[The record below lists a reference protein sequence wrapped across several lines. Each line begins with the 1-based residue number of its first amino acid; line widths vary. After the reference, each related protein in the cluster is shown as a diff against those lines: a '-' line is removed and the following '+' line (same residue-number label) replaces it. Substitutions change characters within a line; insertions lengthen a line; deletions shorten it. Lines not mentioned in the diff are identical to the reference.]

1 MSSTEIQTETKRKME
16 KTLEIMKE
24 ELKSIRTGRATPGLV
39 ENIKISCYGSL
50 TPLKQLAN
58 ITAPEA
64 QLIIISPYDPSIL
77 KDIEKTIQQSELG
90 LTTNSDGKVIRIPI
104 PPLSG
109 ERREKIVTQIKEMTE
124 ETKIAI
130 RNIRREAN
138 KHIDKEEKDSI
149 LTEDEA
155 KKAKDQIQKFTH
167 ENEAKLNELL
177 SQKSEELLKI

>member
-16 KTLEIMKE
+16 KTLEIMKD

-39 ENIKISCYGSL
+39 ENIKVSCYGSL
-50 TPLKQLAN
+50 TPIKQLAS
-58 ITAPEA
+58 IAAPEP

-77 KDIEKTIQQSELG
+77 KDIEKAILQSELG

>member
-1 MSSTEIQTETKRKME
+1 MSTAEIQAETRRKME
-16 KTLEIMKE
+16 KTLELTKE
-24 ELKSIRTGRATPGLV
+24 EFKSIRTGRATPGLV
-39 ENIKISCYGSL
+39 ENIKVSCYGSL
-50 TPLKQLAN
+50 TPIKQLAN
-58 ITAPEA
+58 IAAPEP
-64 QLIIISPYDPSIL
+64 QLIVISPYDPSIL

-109 ERREKIVTQIKEMTE
+109 DRREKIVTQIKELTE
-124 ETKIAI
+124 ENKVSI

-155 KKAKDQIQKFTH
+155 KKTKEQIQKLTH
-167 ENEAKLNELL
+167 DTEAKLNELL
-177 SQKSEELLKI
+177 KQKSEEILKI

>member
-16 KTLEIMKE
+16 KSLEIMKD

-39 ENIKISCYGSL
+39 ENIKVSCYGSL

-58 ITAPEA
+58 IIAPEA

-77 KDIEKTIQQSELG
+77 KDIEKAILQSELG
-90 LTTNSDGKVIRIPI
+90 LTTNSDGKVVRIPI

>member
-1 MSSTEIQTETKRKME
+1 MTSTEIQTETKKKME
-16 KTLEIMKE
+16 KTLEILKE
-24 ELKSIRTGRATPGLV
+24 EFKSIRTGRAAPGLV
-39 ENIKISCYGSL
+39 ENIKVSCYGSL
-50 TPLKQLAN
+50 TPIKQLAN
-58 ITAPEA
+58 IAAPES

-77 KDIEKTIQQSELG
+77 KDIEKAIQQSELG
-90 LTTNSDGKVIRIPI
+90 LTTNSDGKVIRIPM

-109 ERREKIVTQIKEMTE
+109 DRREKIVAQIREMTE

-138 KHIDKEEKDSI
+138 KHIDKEEKDSL

-177 SQKSEELLKI
+177 SQKSEDLLKI

>member
-1 MSSTEIQTETKRKME
+1 
-16 KTLEIMKE
+16 MKD

-39 ENIKISCYGSL
+39 ENIKVSCYGSL

-77 KDIEKTIQQSELG
+77 KDIEKAILQSELG

>member
-1 MSSTEIQTETKRKME
+1 MSSTEIHTETKRKME
-16 KTLEIMKE
+16 KTLEIMKD

-39 ENIKISCYGSL
+39 ENIKVSCYGSL
-50 TPLKQLAN
+50 APLKQLAN

-77 KDIEKTIQQSELG
+77 KDIEKAILQSELG

-177 SQKSEELLKI
+177 SQKSEALLKI

>member
-177 SQKSEELLKI
+177 SRKSEELLKI

>member
-39 ENIKISCYGSL
+39 ENIKVSCYGSL

-77 KDIEKTIQQSELG
+77 KDIEKAILQSELG

-167 ENEAKLNELL
+167 EHEAKLNELL

>member
-39 ENIKISCYGSL
+39 ENIKASCYGSL

-58 ITAPEA
+58 IAAPEP

-77 KDIEKTIQQSELG
+77 KDIEKAIQQSELG
-90 LTTNSDGKVIRIPI
+90 LATNSDGKVIRIPI

-109 ERREKIVTQIKEMTE
+109 DRREKIVTQIKELTE
-124 ETKIAI
+124 ENKISI

-167 ENEAKLNELL
+167 ENEANLNELL
-177 SQKSEELLKI
+177 KQKSEEILKI

>member
-16 KTLEIMKE
+16 KTLEIMKD
-24 ELKSIRTGRATPGLV
+24 ELKSIRMGRATPGLV
-39 ENIKISCYGSL
+39 ENIKVSCYGSL

-64 QLIIISPYDPSIL
+64 QLIIIAPYDPSIL
-77 KDIEKTIQQSELG
+77 KDIEKAILQSELG

-155 KKAKDQIQKFTH
+155 KKSKRSNTEIYTR
-167 ENEAKLNELL
+167 ER
-177 SQKSEELLKI
+177 SKIK

>member
-16 KTLEIMKE
+16 KTLEIMKD

-109 ERREKIVTQIKEMTE
+109 DRREKIVAQIKELTE
-124 ETKIAI
+124 ENKISI

-167 ENEAKLNELL
+167 DNEARLNELL
-177 SQKSEELLKI
+177 KQKSEEILKI

>member
-1 MSSTEIQTETKRKME
+1 MSSTEIQTETKKKME
-16 KTLEIMKE
+16 KTLEIMKD

-39 ENIKISCYGSL
+39 ENIKVSCYGSL

-77 KDIEKTIQQSELG
+77 KDIEKAILQSDLG

>member
-1 MSSTEIQTETKRKME
+1 MTSTEIQTEAKRKME
-16 KTLEIMKE
+16 KTLELMKE
-24 ELKSIRTGRATPGLV
+24 EFKSIRTGRATPGLV
-39 ENIKISCYGSL
+39 ENIKANCYGSL
-50 TPLKQLAN
+50 TPIKQLAG
-58 ITAPEA
+58 IAAPEP

-77 KDIEKTIQQSELG
+77 KDIEKAIQQSELG

-109 ERREKIVTQIKEMTE
+109 DRREKIVTQIKELTE
-124 ETKIAI
+124 ENKISI

-155 KKAKDQIQKFTH
+155 KKAKEQIQKFTH
-167 ENEAKLNELL
+167 DNEATLNELL
-177 SQKSEELLKI
+177 KQKSEEILKI

>member
-16 KTLEIMKE
+16 KTLEIMKD

-39 ENIKISCYGSL
+39 ENIKVSCYGSL

-77 KDIEKTIQQSELG
+77 KDIEKAILQSELG

-109 ERREKIVTQIKEMTE
+109 DRREKIVTQIKELTE
-124 ETKIAI
+124 ENKISI

>member
-16 KTLEIMKE
+16 KSLEIMKD

-39 ENIKISCYGSL
+39 ENIKVSCYGSL

-77 KDIEKTIQQSELG
+77 KDIEKAILQSELG

>member
-16 KTLEIMKE
+16 RTLEIMKD

-39 ENIKISCYGSL
+39 ENIKVSCYGSL

-77 KDIEKTIQQSELG
+77 KEIEKAILQSELG

>member
-16 KTLEIMKE
+16 KTLEIMKD

-39 ENIKISCYGSL
+39 ENIKVSCYGSL

-77 KDIEKTIQQSELG
+77 KDIEKAILQSELG

>member
-1 MSSTEIQTETKRKME
+1 MSSIEIQTETKRKME
-16 KTLEIMKE
+16 KTLEIMKD

-39 ENIKISCYGSL
+39 ENIKVSCYGSL

-77 KDIEKTIQQSELG
+77 KDIEKAILQSELG

>member
-16 KTLEIMKE
+16 KTLEIMKD

-39 ENIKISCYGSL
+39 ENIKVSCYGSL

-77 KDIEKTIQQSELG
+77 KDIEKAILQSELG

-155 KKAKDQIQKFTH
+155 KKSKRSNTEIYTR
-167 ENEAKLNELL
+167 ER
-177 SQKSEELLKI
+177 SKIK

>member
-16 KTLEIMKE
+16 KSLEIMKD

-39 ENIKISCYGSL
+39 ENIKVSCYGSL

-58 ITAPEA
+58 ITAPES

-77 KDIEKTIQQSELG
+77 KDIEKAILQSELG